1 MARLDTRIVS
11 AAIPEDWL
19 VSDERGELAEISDE
33 SPELHE
39 WRMIVAFL
47 QNC

>member
-1 MARLDTRIVS
+1 MARLDTRSVGEGV
-11 AAIPEDWL
+11 PLEWVL
-19 VSDERGELAEISDE
+19 DEEPFEAPDQCSEGGELR
-33 SPELHE
+33 E